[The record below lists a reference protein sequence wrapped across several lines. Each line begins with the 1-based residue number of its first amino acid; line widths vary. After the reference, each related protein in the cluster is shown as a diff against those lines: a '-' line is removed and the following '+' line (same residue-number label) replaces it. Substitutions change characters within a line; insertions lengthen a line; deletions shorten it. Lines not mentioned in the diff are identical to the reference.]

1 MHPQP
6 RSPLWTWRSFMDS
19 PARSLP
25 HRFNRPG
32 GLSFVSYVIVAL
44 VILWSLEGAGWSL
57 DRLLSSPP
65 KLADFFSRAWPPS
78 THNLDR
84 LAWKMVE
91 TLQIAVA
98 GAAIGIVLSLPIALL
113 AARGVLVGRGVNLA
127 VRVILGFI
135 RAVPDLA
142 WALVFVVAVGLGPF
156 AGMLAI
162 AIDTIGFCGRFFAD
176 DMENTD
182 PGPAEALT
190 ATGARRIDIAASA
203 VIPAALPAFVSTS
216 LFGLE
221 KAVRS
226 STILGLVGAGGI
238 GIELKVGF
246 DLFDYP
252 TALTVILMIA
262 VVVIGVEQIG
272 AVLRHKIIGPGR

>member
-1 MHPQP
+1 M
-6 RSPLWTWRSFMDS
+6 SD
-19 PARSLP
+19 RSLP
-25 HRFNRPG
+25 MRFARPG
-32 GLSFVSYVIVAL
+32 AVGFLGYIGVIL
-44 VILWSLEGAGWSL
+44 IILWSLEGAGWSA
-57 DRLLSSPP
+57 DRLISSPP

-91 TLQIAVA
+91 TLQIAIA
-98 GAAIGIVLSLPIALL
+98 GAAIGIVLSVPVALL
-113 AARGVLVGRGVNLA
+113 AARGVLVGRGVSLA
-127 VRVILGFI
+127 VRTILGFI

-162 AIDTIGFCGRFFAD
+162 VVDTIGYCGRFFAD

-190 ATGARRIDIAASA
+190 ATGARRLDIAACA
-203 VIPAALPAFVSTS
+203 TIPAALPAFVSTA

-252 TALTVILMIA
+252 TAMTVILMIA

-272 AVLRHKIIGPGR
+272 ALLRAAIMGQAR

>member
-1 MHPQP
+1 MISG
-6 RSPLWTWRSFMDS
+6 RFM
-19 PARSLP
+19 AETRRLP
-25 HRFNRPG
+25 GRIERPSALAF
-32 GLSFVSYVIVAL
+32 LSYAVGAIILVWAL
-44 VILWSLEGAGWSL
+44 DGAGFSGEKL
-57 DRLLSSPP
+57 LASGPRLS
-65 KLADFFSRAWPPS
+65 DFMARAWPPS
-78 THNLDR
+78 VDNIER
-84 LAWKMVE
+84 LGLKMVE
-91 TLQIAVA
+91 TLQIAIA
-98 GAAIGIVLSLPIALL
+98 GAALGVLLSLPVALL
-113 AARGVLVGRGVNLA
+113 AARGVLVGRGVNWV
-127 VRVILGFI
+127 VRTLLGFV

-162 AIDTIGFCGRFFAD
+162 MMDTLGFCGRFFAD
-176 DMENTD
+176 DMENVD

-190 ATGARRIDIAASA
+190 ATGARRLDIAATA
-203 VIPAALPAFVSTS
+203 IVPAALPAFVSTA

-252 TALTVILMIA
+252 TAMTVILMIA
-262 VVVIGVEQIG
+262 VVVVVVEQLG
-272 AVLRHKIIGPGR
+272 AVLRRRIIGIER

>member
-1 MHPQP
+1 M
-6 RSPLWTWRSFMDS
+6 
-19 PARSLP
+19 ARSSTLP
-25 HRFNRPG
+25 HRFAAPG
-32 GLSFVSYVIVAL
+32 AVGFLGYLAAVVL
-44 VILWSLEGAGWSL
+44 VFWSLDSAGWSAE
-57 DRLLSSPP
+57 RLAAAPP
-65 KLADFFSRAWPPS
+65 KLADFMARAWPPATDS
-78 THNLDR
+78 IGR
-84 LAWKMVE
+84 LSWKMVE
-91 TLQIAVA
+91 TLQIAIA

-113 AARGVLVGRGVNLA
+113 AARGLLAGRVVNTI
-127 VRVILGFI
+127 VRIILGFI

-156 AGMLAI
+156 AGVLAI
-162 AIDTIGFCGRFFAD
+162 AMDTIGFCGRFFAD

-190 ATGARRIDIAASA
+190 ATGARRIDVAAAA
-203 VIPAALPAFVSTS
+203 VIPGAMPAFVSTS
-216 LFGLE
+216 LFALE

-226 STILGLVGAGGI
+226 SAILGLVGAGGI

-262 VVVIGVEQIG
+262 VVVIGVEQLG
-272 AVLRHKIIGPGR
+272 ALLRQKIMGTAR

>member
-1 MHPQP
+1 MN
-6 RSPLWTWRSFMDS
+6 S
-19 PARSLP
+19 PARALP
-25 HRFNRPG
+25 NRFSRPG
-32 GLSFVSYVIVAL
+32 AVSFVSYVLVAIV
-44 VILWSLEGAGWSL
+44 VLWSLEGAGWSI
-57 DRLLSSPP
+57 DRLMSSPP
-65 KLADFFSRAWPPS
+65 KLADFMSRAWPPS

-91 TLQIAVA
+91 TMQIAMA
-98 GAAIGIVLSLPIALL
+98 GAAIGIVLSLPVALL
-113 AARGVLVGRGVNLA
+113 AARGLLVGRGVNLV
-127 VRVILGFI
+127 VRFVLGFI

-162 AIDTIGFCGRFFAD
+162 AVDTLGFCGRFFAD
-176 DMENTD
+176 DMENID

-190 ATGARRIDIAASA
+190 ATGARRLDVAASA
-203 VIPAALPAFVSTS
+203 VVPAALPAFVSTS

-238 GIELKVGF
+238 GIELKVAF

-252 TALTVILMIA
+252 TAMTVILMIA

-272 AVLRHKIIGPGR
+272 AVLRQKIMGQSR